1 MTITSTQFRADYPE
15 FTDTTKFPDPVVN
28 YWIGIAYQMLPEAIW
43 GEQLDLAACLYVAH
57 NVVIEARAM
66 LTSAA
71 GGLPGEATGP
81 KSSKSVD
88 KVSVSY
94 DVGIASEQG
103 AGHWNLTIYGTRLY
117 RLIKLFGA
125 MPIQIGI
132 GAIPSYSGYAWP
144 GPLTTPGF
152 TNFS

>member
-1 MTITSTQFRADYPE
+1 MTIDVTQFRSNYPE
-15 FTDTTKFPDPVVN
+15 FANTDKFPDQVIN
-28 YWIGIAYQMLPEAIW
+28 YWIGIAYQMLSADRW
-43 GEQLDLAACLYVAH
+43 GEQLDFAASLYVAH
-57 NVVIEARAM
+57 NVVIEARAV
-66 LTSAA
+66 LTSNA

-103 AGHWNLTIYGTRLY
+103 GGHWNLTIYGTRLY

-125 MPIQIGI
+125 GPLQVGI
-132 GAIPSYSGYAWP
+132 GAIPPYSGYAWP

-152 TNFS
+152 TNFG